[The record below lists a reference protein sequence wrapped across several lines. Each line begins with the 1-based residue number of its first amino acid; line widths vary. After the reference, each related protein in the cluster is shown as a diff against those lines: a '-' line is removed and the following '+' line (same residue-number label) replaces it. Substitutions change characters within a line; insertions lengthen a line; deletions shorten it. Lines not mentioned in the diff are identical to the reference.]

1 MYYSLEGNW
10 KAVLSDGTEGD
21 IRLPGTLDENRL
33 GHKDLGLNQWHSD
46 AENGGEGFNPDAP
59 IATRFTR
66 KYTYEG
72 EALFSRRISFKQ
84 EEGERVFLE
93 AERSRCLKLLVDGNE
108 VPHFI
113 PASINTPQV
122 FEVTGMLGEDT
133 ELTLVSDNSYPGLPH
148 DAIVFSSAATDETQ
162 TNWNGV
168 LGYVRLRT
176 EKEVFLSSLRVYPVQ
191 QTLTVAAD
199 LSVSGMGLRAGTGM
213 EDGSGTADCSGMED
227 GSGMAN
233 GAGMP
238 EADGVWHGTL
248 TIRSEALAETF
259 ITTPV
264 TL

>member
-21 IRLPGTLDENRL
+21 IRLPGTLDENRM

-66 KYTYEG
+66 RYTYEG

-148 DAIVFSSAATDETQ
+148 DAIVFSSAATDET
-162 TNWNGV
+162 
-168 LGYVRLRT
+168 
-176 EKEVFLSSLRVYPVQ
+176 PVSYTHL
-191 QTLTVAAD
+191 TL
-199 LSVSGMGLRAGTGM
+199 
-213 EDGSGTADCSGMED
+213 
-227 GSGMAN
+227 
-233 GAGMP
+233 P
-238 EADGVWHGTL
+238 
-248 TIRSEALAETF
+248 TIA
-259 ITTPV
+259 
-264 TL
+264 

>member
-1 MYYSLEGNW
+1 MYDSLEGNW

-46 AENGGEGFNPDAP
+46 AENGGEEFNPDAP

-66 KYTYEG
+66 RYTYEG

-84 EEGERVFLE
+84 KEGERVFLE

-108 VPHFI
+108 VPHFM

-199 LSVSGMGLRAGTGM
+199 LSVSGKGLRAGTGM
-213 EDGSGTADCSGMED
+213 
-227 GSGMAN
+227 
-233 GAGMP
+233 P
-238 EADGVWHGTL
+238 EADGAWHGTL

-259 ITTPV
+259 IKTPV
-264 TL
+264 TLSEGMNEIRIE

>member
-1 MYYSLEGNW
+1 MFYSLEGNW

-84 EEGERVFLE
+84 KEGERVFLE
-93 AERSRCLKLLVDGNE
+93 AERSRCLKLLVAGNE

-148 DAIVFSSAATDETQ
+148 DSIF
-162 TNWNGV
+162 
-168 LGYVRLRT
+168 
-176 EKEVFLSSLRVYPVQ
+176 F
-191 QTLTVAAD
+191 
-199 LSVSGMGLRAGTGM
+199 
-213 EDGSGTADCSGMED
+213 
-227 GSGMAN
+227 
-233 GAGMP
+233 
-238 EADGVWHGTL
+238 
-248 TIRSEALAETF
+248 
-259 ITTPV
+259 
-264 TL
+264 